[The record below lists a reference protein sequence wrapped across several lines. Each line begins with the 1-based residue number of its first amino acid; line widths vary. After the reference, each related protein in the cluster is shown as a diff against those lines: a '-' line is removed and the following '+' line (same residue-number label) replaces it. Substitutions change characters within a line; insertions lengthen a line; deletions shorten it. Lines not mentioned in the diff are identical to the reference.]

1 MIPSTSSVGVLL
13 SEPLDLTCEQVLDR
27 HALGLIY
34 CGAIRYWDDAAI
46 KAPNTAA
53 VQALLPHQPILVG
66 YSDNAGISVPAVF
79 KGALS
84 SFSQEFADALAAAN
98 DTFALMFPDNTTGQ
112 AAGSSGSARV
122 TWTQVPSSW
131 PDGFELE
138 SLRARNAAHY

>member
-1 MIPSTSSVGVLL
+1 MIPSTKVEVLL
-13 SEPLDLTCEQVLDR
+13 SEPFDLTRCKQVLDR
-27 HALGLIY
+27 HTLGLIY

-112 AAGSSGSARV
+112 AAGSSGSAPGWKR
-122 TWTQVPSSW
+122 S
-131 PDGFELE
+131 
-138 SLRARNAAHY
+138 RA

>member
-1 MIPSTSSVGVLL
+1 M
-13 SEPLDLTCEQVLDR
+13 
-27 HALGLIY
+27 
-34 CGAIRYWDDAAI
+34 
-46 KAPNTAA
+46 
-53 VQALLPHQPILVG
+53 G

-122 TWTQVPSSW
+122 TWVKVPSSR
-131 PDGFELE
+131 PEKLELE
-138 SLRARNAAHY
+138 CLCEAPHTPLTHDTFA